1 MTILAATDF
10 SPCSLT
16 AVRLA
21 ATMARRR
28 QSELT
33 LLHTVEPVPV
43 DPMAAPLIGGWEA
56 ELAKTAEKALE
67 AQASE
72 LRKSGL
78 VVHVEVRIGSA
89 VRSILD
95 SAATSRPELIVI
107 GTHGRRGVVRLLLGS
122 CAEAVVRASTCPVL
136 VTGADSAGLDRW
148 DGSAPLSV
156 AVVTDDSRASDSV
169 FSWVRSSGDCATN
182 DMSLIRIFW
191 PPQSASHY
199 GLDEPWHG
207 RDGNPELVQLL
218 ERDLRRDARA
228 LIGVHDPKMRFA
240 AAWHDAGDVVAAE
253 VRSLRAQAVVL
264 GVPAHRRGST
274 TGLSVASVLRT
285 SPVPVFCIPENDLP
299 DQRRI
304 PKVRSVLIA
313 CDLSDASRAAILP
326 GYGLLLGGGHVELL
340 YVHARGTGN
349 AVDGLPAIAALNADE
364 RASIEMRLRDA
375 VPSEGAEH
383 GIATRTS
390 VVEGSLAAEA
400 ILQAAERLD
409 VDVIV
414 VGSHGRSGVR
424 RAVLGSVAESVARQ
438 STRPV
443 LIARG
448 KAS

>member
-21 ATMARRR
+21 VAMARRHGA
-28 QSELT
+28 ELT

-56 ELAKTAEKALE
+56 ELAKNAEEALE
-67 AQASE
+67 AQAVE

-78 VVHVEVRIGSA
+78 VVHVEVQIGSA
-89 VRSILD
+89 VQRILD
-95 SAATSRPELIVI
+95 SAAASKPELIVI
-107 GTHGRRGVVRLLLGS
+107 GTHGRRGAARLFVGS
-122 CAEAVVRASTCPVL
+122 CAESVVRSATCPVL
-136 VTGADSAGLDRW
+136 VTGADSTGLDRW
-148 DGSAPLSV
+148 DGTNPLSV
-156 AVVTDDSRASDSV
+156 AVVTDGSRASESV
-169 FSWVRSSGDCATN
+169 FSWVRTSGDCATN
-182 DMSLIRIFW
+182 DVSLIRVYW
-191 PPQSASHY
+191 PPQSAAHY
-199 GLDEPWHG
+199 GLDESWHD
-207 RDGNPELVQLL
+207 RDGSDELVRLL
-218 ERDLRRDARA
+218 ERDLRFDAKS
-228 LIGVHDPKMRFA
+228 LIGVHEPRMRFA
-240 AAWHDAGDVVAAE
+240 AAWHDAGRVVAAE
-253 VRSLRAQAVVL
+253 ARSLAAEAVVI

-274 TGLSVASVLRT
+274 TGLTVAAVLRT
-285 SPVPVFCIPENDLP
+285 SPVPVFCIPENAQP
-299 DQRRI
+299 VERRI

-326 GYGLLLGGGHVELL
+326 GYGLLLGGGRVELL

-364 RASIEMRLRDA
+364 RAAIEVGLRAA
-375 VPSEGAEH
+375 VPPEAAEH
-383 GIATRTS
+383 GIVTHTS
-390 VVEGSLAAEA
+390 VVEGSLAPEA
-400 ILQAAERLD
+400 ILQAAERLA

-443 LIARG
+443 LIVRG